1 MSARGGFLREWHLA
15 VPLALFFV
23 AFVLAPLAMLI
34 VVSSYED
41 TSLSAK
47 SGAQYVKFVSDP
59 FNRFVLWNTL
69 WLAFQTTLVAL
80 LLGFPLAYVYTR
92 APRRLQPLLILFV
105 ILPLLTSAVVRT
117 FAWVVIL
124 GREGIVN
131 NALVALRWVDAPLR
145 LLYTPDAVVL
155 ALAQIELP
163 LMVLPIITSLA
174 AIDPNLRA
182 ASEVLG
188 ARKWRT
194 LWRVTIPLSIPGV
207 LAGSLLVFAG
217 AASNF
222 VTQTLIGGGQNI
234 FMPYYIY
241 QQAIQV
247 NNYPFAATIAILLL
261 VSVLAIVVAVNL
273 AGRRAPGYVH
283 A

>member
-1 MSARGGFLREWHLA
+1 MALEW
-15 VPLALFFV
+15 V
-23 AFVLAPLAMLI
+23 
-34 VVSSYED
+34 
-41 TSLSAK
+41 
-47 SGAQYVKFVSDP
+47 G
-59 FNRFVLWNTL
+59 
-69 WLAFQTTLVAL
+69 
-80 LLGFPLAYVYTR
+80 
-92 APRRLQPLLILFV
+92 
-105 ILPLLTSAVVRT
+105 
-117 FAWVVIL
+117 
-124 GREGIVN
+124 
-131 NALVALRWVDAPLR
+131 APLR
-145 LLYTPDAVVL
+145 LLYTQDAVVV

-163 LMVLPIITSLA
+163 LMVLPIITSLS

-194 LWRVTIPLSIPGV
+194 LWQVTLPLSIPGV

-247 NNYPFAATIAILLL
+247 NNYPFAATIAVLLL
-261 VSVLAIVVAVNL
+261 VGVLAIVVILNFF
-273 AGRRAPGYVH
+273 GRRAPGFVH